1 MGVVLVFVFALPV
14 GAGVDVAE
22 LVLVVW
28 ALEPPELVV
37 FVAGALAGLSID
49 EVAGVETVVTLDV
62 GEAVT
67 VLVAAAAGEDTTLV
81 GFSGLMGLTGD

>member
-1 MGVVLVFVFALPV
+1 MFCFGALALGAVVVVLVVV
-14 GAGVDVAE
+14 
-22 LVLVVW
+22 VLVVVCV
-28 ALEPPELVV
+28 LV
-37 FVAGALAGLSID
+37 VAGALAGLSVD
-49 EVAGVETVVTLDV
+49 EVTGVETVVTLDV